1 MATKRIKHLGINL
14 PKEAKDLYRENYKT
28 LIKEIQDDTN
38 RWRYIPCSLVE
49 RINIVNISYYP
60 KQSID

>member
-49 RINIVNISYYP
+49 RINIVNISY
-60 KQSID
+60 